1 MNATNGTVS
10 KPRPSFIKRS
20 SSGYS
25 SMMSQSL
32 SQSLAGSSATEGM
45 FSVLNEN

>member
-25 SMMSQSL
+25 SMMSQS
-32 SQSLAGSSATEGM
+32 SQSLAGSSTTEGM